1 MKNKKDLLI
10 GVFVII
16 ATLVAMIFSLNYTS
30 KILKENAQKAV
41 TPVIINKKDPKF
53 QIKNW
58 GMNRTRTKKDAMIER
73 MMKDYGII
81 EL

>member
-73 MMKDYGII
+73 MMKD
-81 EL
+81 

>member
-1 MKNKKDLLI
+1 MKSKKDLLI

-30 KILKENAQKAV
+30 KILTENAQKAV
-41 TPVIINKKDPKF
+41 TPIIINKKDPKF

-73 MMKDYGII
+73 MMKD
-81 EL
+81 

>member
-16 ATLVAMIFSLNYTS
+16 ATVVAMIFSLNYTS

-73 MMKDYGII
+73 MMSK
-81 EL
+81 

>member
-30 KILKENAQKAV
+30 KILTENAQKAV

-73 MMKDYGII
+73 MMRD
-81 EL
+81 

>member
-16 ATLVAMIFSLNYTS
+16 ATVVAMIFSLNYTS
-30 KILKENAQKAV
+30 KILSENAQKTV
-41 TPVIINKKDPKF
+41 TPIIINKNDPKF
-53 QIKNW
+53 KVKNW

-73 MMKDYGII
+73 MMSK
-81 EL
+81 

>member
-16 ATLVAMIFSLNYTS
+16 ATLGAMIFSLNYTS

-41 TPVIINKKDPKF
+41 IPVIINKKDPKF

-73 MMKDYGII
+73 MMKD
-81 EL
+81 

>member
-16 ATLVAMIFSLNYTS
+16 ATLVAMIFSLDYTS

-73 MMKDYGII
+73 MMKD
-81 EL
+81 

>member
-16 ATLVAMIFSLNYTS
+16 ATLGGMIFSLNYTS

-41 TPVIINKKDPKF
+41 IPVIINKKDPKF

-73 MMKDYGII
+73 MMKD
-81 EL
+81 